1 MVARARVRHRTAGH
15 EPTVGAARWYHSA
28 VAEPDVDGA
37 LPERAEVVVVGAGLA
52 GLAAARTLQAAGRR
66 PLVLEASDGVGG
78 RVRSDVVDGFTLDRG
93 FQVLLTAYPE
103 LASQLDLHALDLHA
117 FDPGALVW
125 TGDRLH
131 LVADPFRRPS
141 GLLRTAVAPVGSL
154 VDKARVAALRRRVV
168 RTEVPDLLRGPDRS
182 TREALAEAGFSDA
195 VVERF
200 FRPLFGGIQLDP
212 DLETSARMFDTIF
225 RCLAVGDSAVPGG
238 GMQAIPDQLAAGL
251 APGAIVLQAVVA
263 GVEAGRVVLADGRA
277 VAAGAVVVAVEG
289 PTAADLL
296 GLPPVASRPA
306 TCVWF
311 AADRAPVPDR
321 SVLLDGTGAGPALNV
336 AVMSNVAPPYAPPGR
351 ALVAAACPGVRDP
364 GAEPG
369 VRAQLRRWW
378 GSEVDRWEHL
388 RTDAIA
394 HGQPDQRPPLH
405 AKQPVA
411 LGDGRFVCGDH
422 RDTGSIQGAL
432 FSGRRAAE
440 AVLAS

>member
-15 EPTVGAARWYHSA
+15 EPTVGPARWYDSA

-103 LASQLDLHALDLHA
+103 PARQLDLDALDLRP

-125 TGDRLH
+125 TGDRFA
-131 LVADPFRRPS
+131 LVADPFRQP
-141 GLLRTAVAPVGSL
+141 GALLRTAVAPVGSL
-154 VDKARVAALRRRVV
+154 GDKLRVAALRRRVV
-168 RTEVPDLLRGPDRS
+168 RAEVPDLLRGPDRS
-182 TREALAEAGFSDA
+182 TRAALADAGFSDA
-195 VVERF
+195 MVERF

-225 RCLAVGDSAVPGG
+225 RCLAVGDSAVPAG

-251 APGAIVLQAVVA
+251 APGTVVLGAPVA
-263 GVEAGRVVLADGRA
+263 GVEPGRVVLEGGGA
-277 VAAGAVVVAVEG
+277 VDAEAVVVAAEG
-289 PTAADLL
+289 AAAADLL
-296 GLPPVASRPA
+296 GLGPVASRPA

-311 AADRAPVPDR
+311 GLDRAPVPDR
-321 SVLLDGTGAGPALNV
+321 TVLLDGTGAGPALNV
-336 AVMSNVAPPYAPPGR
+336 AVMSNVAPSYAPTGR
-351 ALVAAACPGVRDP
+351 ALVAAACPGVHDP
-364 GAEPG
+364 EAEPA
-369 VRAQLRRWW
+369 VRTQLRRWW
-378 GSEVDRWEHL
+378 GSEVDRWQHL

-405 AKQPVA
+405 PKQRVA
-411 LGDGRFVCGDH
+411 LGDGLYVCGDH